1 MWSLVRR
8 TIEGR
13 KSTYGR
19 HLQFQPRVRSEDR
32 VESQNA
38 RPVAQAT
45 ATTGDLH
52 RNELSQLVSQ
62 LLGLR
67 DADHSEPTSGRPE
80 WSLRRQFRCDGRWD
94 RRYFSGHGF
103 PCRRLSPLEVLR
115 QRFCCAVGQ
124 APVCPFNFLETR
136 VSHANR
142 CAVLTS
148 SPRPLRDFCGLVL
161 RLRSISPGIDGTPQ
175 TA

>member
-13 KSTYGR
+13 KPTYGR

-52 RNELSQLVSQ
+52 RNELSQLVSR

-94 RRYFSGHGF
+94 RRNFSEHGF

-115 QRFCCAVGQ
+115 QTFCARRSAATSDRRQSARLTFSRPESAIPTAV
-124 APVCPFNFLETR
+124 PY
-136 VSHANR
+136 
-142 CAVLTS
+142 
-148 SPRPLRDFCGLVL
+148 
-161 RLRSISPGIDGTPQ
+161 
-175 TA
+175 